1 MVRPQL
7 AWIVASV
14 VGLCLCTR
22 FHRLFGLIHVHLLCL
37 LVIIRGNCSSFS
49 ALWPFE
55 ATCLL
60 DHGIPLVL
68 SGNKETAKL
77 QFLRSTGSRRLNVFI
92 RSGIL
97 FAILIIAAVLV
108 RFLSPAAFAFVKL
121 SRGRFSRRNSS

>member
-7 AWIVASV
+7 AWIMASV
-14 VGLCLCTR
+14 VGLCNR
-22 FHRLFGLIHVHLLCL
+22 FHRLFGLIHGHLLCL
-37 LVIIRGNCSSFS
+37 LVIIRGNGSSFS

-77 QFLRSTGSRRLNVFI
+77 QFLRSTGRLNVFI

-97 FAILIIAAVLV
+97 FAIPIIVALLV
-108 RFLSPAAFAFVKL
+108 RFLSPAALTFVKL